1 MFEKR
6 EDGVITNAVAETI
19 VGTTVKLKGTL
30 RSDGDI
36 TIDGSV
42 NGEIKTK
49 GTVNI
54 GPNANII
61 ASVKAKR
68 ITVAGIIQG
77 NVEATERL
85 TISETGRIYGDVT
98 ANILSISPG
107 AVFTGKS
114 MMMEKLKHE
123 EIEPVREEEPE
134 AEPKESE
141 KTETKK

>member
-134 AEPKESE
+134 AESKETE